1 MARLIEEEGQE
12 SVIEIRDESNIN
24 GIRIVIEMSKEGD
37 AGSLLKK
44 LYDKTLFKQILI
56 IM

>member
-37 AGSLLKK
+37 SLLKNFMTK
-44 LYDKTLFKQILI
+44 PLFKQILI